1 MSYSAPRHG
10 ILLALLANDE
20 TAPVVIIAIR
30 PPFPPQLK
38 SVETQGLKGVRQP
51 VPNRSYQPFSA
62 SLLANF
68 CRPPIEV
75 DSGNPARNWN
85 EYTPAEAA
93 DSEIS
98 AVLQLRSCRAPRKRA
113 CMPKVGFISLGCPKN
128 LVDSEVMMG
137 ILAGSGYELT
147 PRADEAEVLVVNTCS
162 FIAPAER
169 ESVETIL
176 EMAEYKKFGAA
187 RKLIVAGCLV
197 ERYREQIL
205 EQIPEVDA
213 VVGTGE
219 LEHIL
224 AAIEGPPH
232 HGATSEAAP
241 PPAYLYHD
249 LTPRLLAT
257 PRHAAYIKIA
267 EGCDHPCAFCIIPQ
281 LRGQFRSRRFES
293 VVREAENLGRA
304 GVREVTLIGQDTTS
318 YGEDLGLR
326 DGLPLLLERLAQL
339 PDLCWVRFLYC
350 YPNRVTPRLLETIA
364 EYPKLAKYM
373 DMPLQHASRSVLA
386 RMKRGSS
393 GEAFLKLLERIRAT
407 IPGVTLRTSFI
418 VGFPGETETDFE
430 ELCDFVRIANFDWM
444 GVFEYSDVDNAG
456 SYALDEKI
464 DAETITGRRN
474 RLMAIQKKISRE
486 NLRAKYVRAKSRAP
500 KERGFTALVEGLSK
514 DNPLIW
520 EARLESMAPEIDG
533 KLYLTDIELPGGE
546 IAVAGDVA
554 RVEITKADAYDLIGR
569 VVEILPRPAG
579 RASVGDASLPA
590 AVPPEK
596 LHRIA
601 TGAPLRVLG

>member
-1 MSYSAPRHG
+1 M
-10 ILLALLANDE
+10 
-20 TAPVVIIAIR
+20 T
-30 PPFPPQLK
+30 
-38 SVETQGLKGVRQP
+38 
-51 VPNRSYQPFSA
+51 
-62 SLLANF
+62 
-68 CRPPIEV
+68 
-75 DSGNPARNWN
+75 
-85 EYTPAEAA
+85 
-93 DSEIS
+93 
-98 AVLQLRSCRAPRKRA
+98 
-113 CMPKVGFISLGCPKN
+113 KVGFVSLGCPKN

-137 ILAGSGYELT
+137 ILAHGGYELT
-147 PRADEAEVLVVNTCS
+147 SRAEEAEVLVVNTCS
-162 FIAPAER
+162 FIEAAQK
-169 ESVETIL
+169 ESVDAIL
-176 EMAEYKKFGAA
+176 EMAEHKKFGAA
-187 RKLIVAGCLV
+187 KKLIVAGCLV
-197 ERYREQIL
+197 ERFRAQIL
-205 EQIPEVDA
+205 EQVPEVDA

-219 LEHIL
+219 VERILE
-224 AAIEGPPH
+224 AVEGDLRVLP
-232 HGATSEAAP
+232 AQ
-241 PPAYLYHD
+241 PPAFLYHD
-249 LTPRLLAT
+249 LTPRIVTT
-257 PRHAAYIKIA
+257 PKHTAYIKIA
-267 EGCDHPCAFCIIPQ
+267 EGCDHPCTFCIIPQ
-281 LRGQFRSRRFES
+281 LRGAFRSRRFES
-293 VVREAENLGRA
+293 VVREAGNLARA
-304 GVREVTLIGQDTTS
+304 GAREITLIGQDTTS

-326 DGLPLLLERLAQL
+326 DGLARLLEKLAQVD
-339 PDLCWVRFLYC
+339 DLLWVRFLYA
-350 YPNRVTPRLLETIA
+350 YPNRVTQKLLDTIA
-364 EYPKLAKYM
+364 AHPRLAKYM

-386 RMKRGSS
+386 RMKRGSN

-456 SYALDEKI
+456 SYALYEKI
-464 DAETITGRRN
+464 DAETMTHRRN

-486 NLRAKYVRAKSRAP
+486 NLRSKYVRAKSRAP
-500 KERGFTALVEGLSK
+500 EERAFTALVEGLSK

-520 EARLESMAPEIDG
+520 EGRLESMAPEIDG

-554 RVEITKADAYDLIGR
+554 RVEIAKADAYDLIGR